1 MAAVLPGLL
10 AALATGLIATELF
23 AAPAGGA
30 VLRVGPQHSLKSP
43 SAAAKVARDG
53 DTVEIEAG
61 LYAGDVA
68 VWRQNNLT
76 LRAVGGRAHL
86 RADGAHAEGK
96 GIWVVKG
103 SNTRIEGIE
112 FSGAKV
118 PDRNGAGIR
127 LEGAGLTV
135 RDCYFHHNENGI
147 LTGAHRESDI
157 VVEHS
162 EFAYNGFGDG
172 QSHNLYIGAVR
183 TFTLRYSYV
192 HHAVVGHNVKSRA
205 LKNLIAYNRIMD
217 ERDGRGS
224 YSIDLPNGG
233 LAFVIGN
240 LIQQG
245 PANDNRT
252 LVTYGAEGLNHPL
265 NELHFVNNTLVNDDP
280 KGGRFLF
287 VRPGADNVRLQ
298 NNLFS
303 GPGELLAGPGEV
315 RNSLRAGLS
324 DFIDAQNFDYRLRKG
339 SSAIGK
345 GADPGAPYGF
355 ALRPTSE
362 YVHKARHRARND
374 SGALDLGALA
384 YRPL

>member
-1 MAAVLPGLL
+1 
-10 AALATGLIATELF
+10 
-23 AAPAGGA
+23 
-30 VLRVGPQHSLKSP
+30 
-43 SAAAKVARDG
+43 
-53 DTVEIEAG
+53 
-61 LYAGDVA
+61 
-68 VWRQNNLT
+68 
-76 LRAVGGRAHL
+76 
-86 RADGAHAEGK
+86 
-96 GIWVVKG
+96 
-103 SNTRIEGIE
+103 
-112 FSGAKV
+112 
-118 PDRNGAGIR
+118 
-127 LEGAGLTV
+127 V

-147 LTGAHRESDI
+147 LTGANRESDI

-162 EFAYNGFGDG
+162 EFAHNGFGDG

-205 LKNLIAYNRIMD
+205 LKNLIAYNRVMD

-252 LVTYGAEGLNHPL
+252 LVTYGAEGLKHPM

-280 KGGRFLF
+280 KGGRFVF
-287 VRPGADNVRLQ
+287 VRPGADAVRLS

-303 GPGELLAGPGEV
+303 GPGELLAGLGEV
-315 RNSLRAGLS
+315 RNSLRVSAS
-324 DFIDAQNFDYRLRKG
+324 DFVDAQNFDYRLRKG
-339 SSAIGK
+339 SAAIGR

-362 YVHKARHRARND
+362 YVHKARHRARSD

-384 YRPL
+384 YRPF

>member
-1 MAAVLPGLL
+1 MAAVLPRVL
-10 AALATGLIATELF
+10 AALAGTLLAAELF
-23 AAPAGGA
+23 AASGV
-30 VLRVGPQHSLKSP
+30 VLRVGPQHELKSP
-43 SAAAKVARDG
+43 SAAAQLARDG

-76 LRAVGGRAHL
+76 LRAIGGRAHL

-96 GIWVVKG
+96 AIWVLKG
-103 SNTRIEGIE
+103 ANTTIEGIE

-118 PDRNGAGIR
+118 RDRNGAGIR

-147 LTGAHRESDI
+147 LTGAHRDSDI

-162 EFAYNGFGDG
+162 EFAHNGAGDG

-240 LIQQG
+240 LLQQG

-252 LVTYGAEGLNHPL
+252 LVAYGAEGLKHPM
-265 NELHFVNNTLVNDDP
+265 NELHFVHNTAVNDDP
-280 KGGRFLF
+280 KGGRFVF
-287 VRPGADNVRLQ
+287 VKPGADAVRLQ
-298 NNLFS
+298 NNLFA
-303 GPGELLAGPGEV
+303 GPGELLAGPGELQ
-315 RNSLRAGLS
+315 NSPRVSASEFS
-324 DFIDAQNFDYRLRKG
+324 DAKRFDYHLRKG
-339 SSAIGK
+339 SRAIAR
-345 GADPGAPYGF
+345 GADPGAPFGF

-362 YVHKARHRARND
+362 YVHKAKSRPRSD
-374 SGALDLGALA
+374 SKALDLGALA
-384 YRPL
+384 YRPR